1 MSADR
6 YVAKSG
12 SEPLGSNYGDAAGLL
27 VIGRLT
33 PLTIGIGFLLTEVL
47 GMGGAVAIT
56 AGLFL
61 PTGFHTGVRSFRLH
75 IQTSK
80 IEILKRQAVR
90 LYF

>member
-47 GMGGAVAIT
+47 GMGGTIAIT
-56 AGLFL
+56 TGLL
-61 PTGFHTGVRSFRLH
+61 LSAGFHTGVGSFDFH
-75 IQTSK
+75 WQNPPK
-80 IEILKRQAVR
+80 N
-90 LYF
+90 F

>member
-12 SEPLGSNYGDAAGLL
+12 SEPLGSNYGDAADLL

-47 GMGGAVAIT
+47 GMSGTVAIT
-56 AGLFL
+56 AGLL
-61 PTGFHTGVRSFRLH
+61 LSAGFHAGIRRIILH
-75 IQTSK
+75 
-80 IEILKRQAVR
+80 
-90 LYF
+90 

>member
-47 GMGGAVAIT
+47 GMSGTVAIT
-56 AGLFL
+56 AWLL
-61 PTGFHTGVRSFRLH
+61 LSAGFHAGIRRIILH
-75 IQTSK
+75 
-80 IEILKRQAVR
+80 
-90 LYF
+90 

>member
-47 GMGGAVAIT
+47 GMSGTVAIT
-56 AGLFL
+56 AGLL
-61 PTGFHTGVRSFRLH
+61 LSAGFHAVIRRIILH
-75 IQTSK
+75 
-80 IEILKRQAVR
+80 
-90 LYF
+90 